1 MTKTLIV
8 FFSRK
13 GNNYVLGNIVN
24 LPIGNTKVAASKIQ
38 SLLNC
43 DIFEIETVNE
53 YPLDYIECTTQ
64 AKVELKENSRP
75 KIKGQLPDVSGYDT
89 IILGYPNWWGTF
101 PMAVWTFL

>member
-53 YPLDYIECTTQ
+53 YPLDYTECTTQ

>member
-53 YPLDYIECTTQ
+53 YPLDYTECTTQ
-64 AKVELKENSRP
+64 GKGGVKRKLKTKDKRS
-75 KIKGQLPDVSGYDT
+75 IT
-89 IILGYPNWWGTF
+89 
-101 PMAVWTFL
+101 